1 MKVHACICLVSL
13 FFRFVEHCSTRNH
26 CIYFQVILCFCLFLI
41 ENIYTGRQQQ
51 DKKVTCQ
58 NFKIDGLSS
67 NEPSRFCLLPFS
79 FHHIIETNLLV

>member
-1 MKVHACICLVSL
+1 MLSKFVFHVCRTL
-13 FFRFVEHCSTRNH
+13 FHEKPMHLLSGYPVFISNSE
-26 CIYFQVILCFCLFLI
+26 
-41 ENIYTGRQQQ
+41 YTGRQQQ

-67 NEPSRFCLLPFS
+67 NKPSRRFCLLPFS